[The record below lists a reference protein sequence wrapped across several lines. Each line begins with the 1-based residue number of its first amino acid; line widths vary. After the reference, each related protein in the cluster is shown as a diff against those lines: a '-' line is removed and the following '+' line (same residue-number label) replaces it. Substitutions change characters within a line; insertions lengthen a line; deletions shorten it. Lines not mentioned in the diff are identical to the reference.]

1 MADLTPNNREEHWL
15 KGMVDGSTTLTPNKR
30 QEYWYQEIINAQ
42 GGGGGGTGGGFDVV
56 VKSVM
61 VTPMVYEFSL
71 ISGDFS
77 SAKAKMLAHQP
88 VIGVLHQCDD
98 DGEGTLT
105 DTPTLFESISYYEN
119 DDIMELFWN
128 DGGASVI
135 WTASGIV
142 TA

>member
-1 MADLTPNNREEHWL
+1 MSYDPTVWKSGDTITSAKLNKLEQGVAD
-15 KGMVDGSTTLTPNKR
+15 
-30 QEYWYQEIINAQ
+30 AQ
-42 GGGGGGTGGGFDVV
+42 GGGGGGGFDVV

-61 VTPMVYEFSL
+61 TAPMVYDFSL

-128 DGGASVI
+128 DGGSSVI

-142 TA
+142 TS